1 MNISIHEASCLKH
14 QNTDIHSISKQ
25 PYLLVFRKDVCRNLV
40 ATFVVTSLR
49 RLSEPRSDDCRN
61 PEATTAVTPKRRLE

>member
-25 PYLLVFRKDVCRNLV
+25 PYLLVFRKDVYRNSV
-40 ATFVVTSLR
+40 TTFVVT
-49 RLSEPRSDDCRN
+49 
-61 PEATTAVTPKRRLE
+61 PKRQLP

>member
-25 PYLLVFRKDVCRNLV
+25 PHLLVFRKDVCRNLV
-40 ATFVVTSLR
+40 ATFIVTPLR
-49 RLSEPRSDDCRN
+49 RLSYPRCDVCRN
-61 PEATTAVTPKRRLE
+61 PEATIAVTPKRQLP

>member
-25 PYLLVFRKDVCRNLV
+25 PYLLVFRKDVCRH
-40 ATFVVTSLR
+40 
-49 RLSEPRSDDCRN
+49 
-61 PEATTAVTPKRRLE
+61 PEATIAVTPKRQLP

>member
-25 PYLLVFRKDVCRNLV
+25 PYLLVFRKDVCRN
-40 ATFVVTSLR
+40 
-49 RLSEPRSDDCRN
+49 
-61 PEATTAVTPKRRLE
+61 PEATTAVTPKRRLPQPRSDNCRNPVATIGVTPLLF

>member
-40 ATFVVTSLR
+40 ATFIVTSLR
-49 RLSEPRSDDCRN
+49 RLS
-61 PEATTAVTPKRRLE
+61 

>member
-40 ATFVVTSLR
+40 ATFVVT
-49 RLSEPRSDDCRN
+49 
-61 PEATTAVTPKRRLE
+61 PKRRLS